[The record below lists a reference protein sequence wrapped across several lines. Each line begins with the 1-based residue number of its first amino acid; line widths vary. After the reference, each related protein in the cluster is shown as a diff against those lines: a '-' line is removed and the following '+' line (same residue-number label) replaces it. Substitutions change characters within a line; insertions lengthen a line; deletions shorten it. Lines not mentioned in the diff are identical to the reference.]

1 MFSPPFFALWVSPS
15 TCLHTNCTLLMEEPT
30 PWECLHQHI
39 SNRTSLAYLF
49 MYFLYFQYFEV
60 SLARSGKMG
69 MILLDQKNVFRKNL
83 KVKVTFLDLGKEK
96 CWEEPLCLDWLAAFH
111 LHEVFILQLNFS
123 LFKLLQILH
132 VIQKQK
138 PSNSILSF
146 FSFCSFTPLLFHSN
160 TICPLSFVVFV
171 FCDLCGFFFF

>member
-69 MILLDQKNVFRKNL
+69 MILLDQKNVLGKNL
-83 KVKVTFLDLGKEK
+83 KVKVIFLDLGKEK

-138 PSNSILSF
+138 PSNLILSF
-146 FSFCSFTPLLFHSN
+146 FAFCFLSSPLPLQHHLSTELCSFCVLW
-160 TICPLSFVVFV
+160 FV
-171 FCDLCGFFFF
+171 